1 MSRRDFFQLF
11 CMLYLLL
18 INRKCAKK
26 HKYLTLYQNWNRA
39 PVHFELVDMPHTY
52 TFYFQHPLQPGASQC
67 KISSEWEELNKL
79 ICQGL
84 EVNHIKISM
93 IIDDNQ
99 NINALYVFIWE
110 FFSVDVIEIVIE
122 NHFFFTKVT
131 GKTVSGKG
139 VTSGHWPP
147 CAIFAG
153 LLGHSGWNNERKV
166 PGLEIDYLT
175 NASNLKT
182 CTTARKQ
189 DWGVNILSDNQRWR
203 NENKQRNIC
212 TQKFCTKNTQQI
224 HLFSVIIQLFQNCL

>member
-1 MSRRDFFQLF
+1 MYYEWLCKAFTKFMCFIFWIVFTCSVWAPNGQQLKWSGVQ
-11 CMLYLLL
+11 
-18 INRKCAKK
+18 INGFSC
-26 HKYLTLYQNWNRA
+26 HTHNQPTNSLTNQPTNEPTILTRVRCILREVTSLDLNW
-39 PVHFELVDMPHTY
+39 
-52 TFYFQHPLQPGASQC
+52 S
-67 KISSEWEELNKL
+67 
-79 ICQGL
+79 
-84 EVNHIKISM
+84 ISM
-93 IIDDNQ
+93 QSTDI
-99 NINALYVFIWE
+99 YR
-110 FFSVDVIEIVIE
+110 
-122 NHFFFTKVT
+122 
-131 GKTVSGKG
+131 G
-139 VTSGHWPP
+139 WPP